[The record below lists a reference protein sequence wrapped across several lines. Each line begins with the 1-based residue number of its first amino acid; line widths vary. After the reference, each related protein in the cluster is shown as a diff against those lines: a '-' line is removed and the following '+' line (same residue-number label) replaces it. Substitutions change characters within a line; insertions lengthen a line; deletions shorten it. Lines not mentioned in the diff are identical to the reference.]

1 MHQTGTI
8 KKKSRTV
15 FYLSIAFLSGILIY
29 FVQYFVCGWIL
40 DGVFALFGTEW
51 VRIDWLNI
59 LAQALLYLLSMGA
72 SAALLLAV
80 FRKSPLSGFSG
91 PLVCPRWPFLFI
103 PVTIGSLYLLNITV
117 NTLFESLLEPFNTPI
132 TAASFPHSPIGVAV
146 YLVYL
151 SILPAVFEEWLF
163 RGILQKN
170 LATVISRRSAI
181 AVSALIFGFMHVDP
195 GQTVFAIGFGLFA
208 GYAFD
213 QTGSIW
219 FGVLIHM
226 VNNAVSGCVSYWT
239 YVYESEEAAT
249 AFSIY
254 MLAFMAIAIF
264 GGVAYIATA
273 GKQKRIRAGEAERM
287 LPKGKAVLVAS
298 LKSPMLYIM
307 LVSYGLLLWVTYFL

>member
-1 MHQTGTI
+1 MADDNGVVPGTVTGPVGFAGEDNIYANYRGTFGLNNDVFKTADNIVIGMKLRLPSLAKGAQFLLRYNHQETA
-8 KKKSRTV
+8 R
-15 FYLSIAFLSGILIY
+15 F
-29 FVQYFVCGWIL
+29 
-40 DGVFALFGTEW
+40 E
-51 VRIDWLNI
+51 
-59 LAQALLYLLSMGA
+59 
-72 SAALLLAV
+72 
-80 FRKSPLSGFSG
+80 
-91 PLVCPRWPFLFI
+91 
-103 PVTIGSLYLLNITV
+103 LLNITV
-117 NTLFESLLEPFNTPI
+117 NTLFESVLEPFNTPI

-146 YLVYL
+146 YLIYL

-239 YVYESEEAAT
+239 YVYESEEAAM

-287 LPKGKAVLVAS
+287 LPKGKAVLVAL

>member
-1 MHQTGTI
+1 MHQTGTA

-15 FYLSIAFLSGILIY
+15 FYLSMAFLSGILIY

-40 DGVFALFGTEW
+40 NCVFSLFGKEW
-51 VRIDWLNI
+51 ARIEWLNI
-59 LAQALLYLLSMGA
+59 LVQALLYLLSMGV
-72 SAALLLAV
+72 SAALLLLV
-80 FRKSPLSGFSG
+80 FKKSPLSGFSG
-91 PLVCPRWPFLFI
+91 PLACPRWPFLFI
-103 PVTIGSLYLLNITV
+103 PVTIGSLYLLNIVV
-117 NTLFESLLEPFNTPI
+117 NTVFEHWLEPFNTPI
-132 TAASFPHSPIGVAV
+132 TAESFPHSPIGVAV
-146 YLVYL
+146 YLIYL
-151 SILPAVFEEWLF
+151 SVLPAIFEEWLF
-163 RGILQKN
+163 RGVLQKN

-181 AVSALIFGFMHVDP
+181 VVSAFIFGFMHVDP

-208 GYAFD
+208 GYVFD

-226 VNNAVSGCVSYWT
+226 VNNAISGCVSYWT
-239 YVYESEEAAT
+239 YVYESEEAT
-249 AFSIY
+249 TFFGIY
-254 MLAFMAIAIF
+254 MLAVIAIAIF

-307 LVSYGLLLWVTYFL
+307 LVSYGLLLWVGYFA